1 MMIRNSSLRIG
12 LFALLAGLMPC
23 APAAMAQG
31 TPPARPAATA
41 TDPLQI
47 AIGKSNAYI
56 ALMNRTLRAVDSW
69 NRYTSWVDLKA
80 GPTGKERYIT
90 YGLYTL
96 YDVRG
101 EIAKARDFID
111 KQPITPELDAS
122 IGRYAAAYEA
132 LAPLITRAAGYYE
145 RQDYRDD
152 KMAEGKALHAQ
163 LVPAAAAF
171 LKERDTLEKQ
181 MRAFTADINQRELT
195 AIEAREGKQARW
207 QIKNV
212 MIAARQM
219 IDMVPSQKQPVVD
232 IKAFDEA
239 LAAYAATVRAFDGYI
254 EANPGKVKF
263 MESQPR
269 SLLSKLRDYRDKLAR
284 TKGDGRRAGDTT
296 WIISDY
302 NSMTS
307 LSETANRF

>member
-1 MMIRNSSLRIG
+1 MNRSRQLQA
-12 LFALLAGLMPC
+12 ALVGFMVAMGINPSG
-23 APAAMAQG
+23 ASAQTQASPAQS
-31 TPPARPAATA
+31 ARAS
-41 TDPLQI
+41 DPLQI
-47 AIGKSNAYI
+47 AIAKSNAYI

-69 NRYTSWVDLKA
+69 NRYASWVDLKS
-80 GPTGKERYIT
+80 GPTGKERYIS

-111 KQPITPELDAS
+111 KQPIMPELDAT
-122 IGRYAAAYEA
+122 IGRYATAYEA
-132 LAPLITRAAGYYE
+132 LAPVITRAAGYYD

-152 KMAEGKALHAQ
+152 KMAEGKVLHAQ

-171 LKERDTLEKQ
+171 LKERDVLEKQ
-181 MRAFTADINQRELT
+181 MRTFTADINQRELA
-195 AIEAREGKQARW
+195 AIEAREGKEARW
-207 QIKNV
+207 QLKNV
-212 MIAARQM
+212 MVAARQM

-232 IKAFDEA
+232 MKAFDEA
-239 LAAYAATVRAFDGYI
+239 LASYAATVRAFDGYV

-269 SLLSKLRDYRDKLAR
+269 GLLSKLRDYRDKLAR
-284 TKGDGRRAGDTT
+284 AKGDGRRAGSTT
-296 WIISDY
+296 WIINDY

-307 LSETANRF
+307 LSETASRF